1 MPSFSP
7 ILDLSHVGPES
18 GSWSPWFP
26 PDHQYIVNVIEEFWQ
41 FTLFS
46 FSSSQHFGLSSITL
60 NNRLKLLHI
69 GQHAETN
76 KQTEKQQNI
85 MGLSTDKFSLKKSRI
100 FWLVGFIAGAS
111 WVDGGPLGARW
122 LGGRGWGQWHTTVPG
137 APKRGSW
144 YSSGG
149 AVKQVGTDYS
159 RSAPGVPVKTSV
171 QQCTAVQ
178 GHCFYP
184 SGGRD
189 DHMLLWHALVLML
202 LDDETFV
209 LKLLFLWMVPCI
221 MLWLW
226 YSLLVGGWC
235 SWWVASVLVPHQQ
248 LHHLHPHRWLHGSH
262 LLGFIRLCFWVGSIS
277 VPSSSWDRSPFLAS
291 HCTPHTSAMCSICT
305 MHKSTHQQ
313 FISVPESW
321 DTVFGDVCCA
331 LQCIWKT
338 LRCSAQHN
346 WIGRVHPLVCGKMKR
361 LVEMCSGWICVTG
374 QWWSELGIIP
384 TYSLDLVR
392 WWIVCLSVL
401 IFVCIIVIIWTICMD
416 AVARQK

>member
-26 PDHQYIVNVIEEFWQ
+26 PDHQYSVIEEFWQ

-111 WVDGGPLGARW
+111 WVDGGPLGACW

-184 SGGRD
+184 SGGGD

-291 HCTPHTSAMCSICT
+291 HCT
-305 MHKSTHQQ
+305 HQQ
-313 FISVPESW
+313 CAQSVQCTNAHISSSFQYLRAGTQYLVMCVAHQSASGKHCDAVHSIIGSGE
-321 DTVFGDVCCA
+321 
-331 LQCIWKT
+331 CILWFAVKWKDW
-338 LRCSAQHN
+338 LRC
-346 WIGRVHPLVCGKMKR
+346 
-361 LVEMCSGWICVTG
+361 
-374 QWWSELGIIP
+374 
-384 TYSLDLVR
+384 
-392 WWIVCLSVL
+392 
-401 IFVCIIVIIWTICMD
+401 
-416 AVARQK
+416 AVAESASLASDGVS